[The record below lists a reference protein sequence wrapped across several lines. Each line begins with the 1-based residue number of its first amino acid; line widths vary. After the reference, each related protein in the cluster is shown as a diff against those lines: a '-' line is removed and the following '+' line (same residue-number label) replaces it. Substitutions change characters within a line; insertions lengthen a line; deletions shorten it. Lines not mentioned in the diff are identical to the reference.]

1 MKEQERQEKLERQE
15 EQEKRENQKDQKKP
29 KNQEN
34 QKNQPFDD
42 LLRGSMHRT
51 FRQWLAYGRYYLEHA
66 GIGDAQTDSWL
77 LLEFV
82 CNITRSFYFLHM
94 NEEMETGEA
103 EEYQRLIRLRAEHVP
118 LQYLTGEAWFYGE
131 AFEVTPDVLI
141 PRQDTEVLVE
151 AALERLA
158 AGMRILDLCTGS
170 GCILLTLVR
179 EGCVTGV
186 GADVSERALAV
197 ARRNEKRRKA
207 RGCTWIQGD
216 LFEHIGGV
224 FDMIVSN
231 PPYIAS
237 GEFPELMPEVR
248 EHEPLLALDGR
259 ADGLYFYR
267 RITAEAGEYLKP
279 GGWLCMEIGC
289 GQGEALKDMLAGAGY
304 EEIEIRKDLCGLP
317 RVALGRKPRS

>member
-1 MKEQERQEKLERQE
+1 ME
-15 EQEKRENQKDQKKP
+15 ESEKRERRRT
-29 KNQEN
+29 E
-34 QKNQPFDD
+34 PFDD
-42 LLRGSMHRT
+42 TLKGSLHRT

-66 GIGDAQTDSWL
+66 GIEDAQTDSWL

-94 NEEMETGEA
+94 NEQMDAAEA
-103 EEYQRLIRLRAEHVP
+103 AEYQRLVGLRAEHIP
-118 LQYLTGEAWFYGE
+118 LQHLTGEAWFYGE

-158 AGMRILDLCTGS
+158 AGMHILDLCTGS
-170 GCILLTLVR
+170 GCILLTLIR

-186 GADVSERALAV
+186 GADISERALAV
-197 ARRNEKRRKA
+197 ARRNGARLKA

-216 LFEHIGGV
+216 LFERIGGV

-237 GEFPELMPEVR
+237 EEITRLMPEVR
-248 EHEPLLALDGR
+248 EHEPLLALDGHE
-259 ADGLYFYR
+259 DGLYFYR

-279 GGWLCMEIGC
+279 GGWLCLEIGYD
-289 GQGEALKDMLAGAGY
+289 QGEALQALLEEAGY
-304 EEIEIRKDLCGLP
+304 EEIEIRRDLSGLP
-317 RVALGRKPRS
+317 RVALGKKPCAPAEGGR